1 MKFIYNAVVSLL
13 RKSPLLPSLRT
24 EEVGRLKLSHN
35 PKDAINSVLSA
46 TGEVSSLV
54 YAEHFLSIYED
65 MTEKQKISIFKY
77 LLGNLDIDH
86 VKLRQ
91 AADEYG
97 QEPTQSGMST
107 IKALSE
113 PEWQILFERLNA
125 TANGTVK
132 LVRLREDLLKYRRE
146 HPDFLRMDVSLLSLF
161 KTLFNPGYLVMEPI
175 DWTTPATVLEK
186 IIAYEAVH
194 EISSWDELRSRLA
207 PPDRKCFAF
216 FHLAMPDEPL
226 IFVEVALTDKIPDS
240 IQSVLVDERKHLTE
254 DATNTAVF
262 YSISNCQN
270 GLVGVSF
277 GNLLLKQVVQRLQ
290 EEVPSLQTF
299 VTLSPVPGF
308 NRWLSKFDTN
318 LSKIITDTDWTNSA
332 KKYRKSLESAMARY
346 ILISDRLDMAANDPV
361 ARFHLGNGATVHRF
375 NYLGDTSDNGI
386 TQSAGMMINYLYEL
400 NTIDVNHENYANTKE
415 IVADDSIRNLVSQ

>member
-1 MKFIYNAVVSLL
+1 MKFIYNAFMSLL
-13 RKSPLLPSLRT
+13 RKSPLLPSLKT
-24 EEVGRLKLSHN
+24 EEVGRLKLSNN
-35 PKDAINSVLSA
+35 PKTAIDSVLSA

-54 YAEHFLSIYED
+54 YAEHFLSIYEN
-65 MTEKQKISIFKY
+65 MTEKQKIVIFKY
-77 LLGNLDIDH
+77 LLENLDIDH
-86 VKLRQ
+86 TGLTQ
-91 AADEYG
+91 AAEEYG
-97 QEPTQSGMST
+97 KDPTQSGMT
-107 IKALSE
+107 AIKKLSE
-113 PEWQILFERLNA
+113 PEWQIVFERLNA

-146 HPDFLRMDVSLLSLF
+146 HPELLRMDVSLLSLF

-194 EISSWDELRSRLA
+194 EISSWDELRARLA
-207 PPDRKCFAF
+207 PSDRRCFAF

-240 IQSVLVDERKHLTE
+240 IQSVLVENRNYLTE

-277 GNLLLKQVVQRLQ
+277 GNLLLKQVVQQLQ
-290 EEVPSLQTF
+290 EEIPSLKTF

-308 NRWLSKFDTN
+308 TRWLSKSEPELYKTVIETN
-318 LSKIITDTDWTNSA
+318 WINSA
-332 KKYRKSLESAMARY
+332 RKHRKNLESAMARY
-346 ILISDRLDMAANDPV
+346 ILISDRQDKAANDPV

-375 NYLGDTSDNGI
+375 NYLGDISENGLK
-386 TQSAGMMINYLYEL
+386 QSAGMMINYMYEL
-400 NTIDVNHENYANTKE
+400 NTIDINHENYSNTKK
-415 IVADDSIRNLVSQ
+415 IMADESISGMVSQ

>member
-1 MKFIYNAVVSLL
+1 M
-13 RKSPLLPSLRT
+13 
-24 EEVGRLKLSHN
+24 
-35 PKDAINSVLSA
+35 
-46 TGEVSSLV
+46 V

-77 LLGNLDIDH
+77 PLENLDIDH

-91 AADEYG
+91 AAEEYG
-97 QEPTQSGMST
+97 QDQTQSGMSA
-107 IKALSE
+107 IKNLSE

-240 IQSVLVDERKHLTE
+240 IQSVLVDDRKHLTADE
-254 DATNTAVF
+254 TNTAVF

-277 GNLLLKQVVQRLQ
+277 GNLLLKQVVQQLQ
-290 EEVPSLQTF
+290 EEVPSLKTF

-318 LSKIITDTDWTNSA
+318 LSKIMTDINWTNSA
-332 KKYRKSLESAMARY
+332 KKYLKSLESALARY
-346 ILISDRLDMAANDPV
+346 ILTSDRPDMAANDPV
-361 ARFHLGNGATVHRF
+361 ASFHLGNGATVHRF